1 MHTTRIM
8 MILSSLCLPCLAS
21 SNLPLENLDFEQGM
35 AGWKGDNGKSVV
47 CAEAAHS
54 GKFGLRVTDNDPNS
68 GSSFTSRTIPA
79 REGKTYR
86 LRFWAHIPKETSG
99 QIGVY
104 FHFMDEKG
112 KRLARPDG
120 GESKITLGSLPEW
133 RQLDYVETAPKNTVS
148 LAIWIHSFNATTGL
162 VADFD
167 DFELACLSP
176 EEAKNAHTTW
186 LPMTTPFPK
195 ASPQRIAELE
205 AMLPDRLWKPGP
217 PFHDRATWGRLAAD
231 PAAKII
237 ISRAGKILAKP
248 QEPMTDELYLEFH
261 RTGIRTSYENIYHR
275 WEPEIQTLA
284 VAECLEN
291 KGRFLPEIIRR
302 LETLCDMRSW
312 LMPAHDR
319 ELLNFNNI
327 QCYADLGSSARGWT
341 VMSIDAWLDDKLP
354 QSLRKRLR
362 EEIHRR
368 ILQPCLDVFRNGEV
382 ISELW
387 WMKGTNNWNA
397 VCTNN
402 VTGMALALI
411 SDKHVRAEF
420 LAGMEISNQFFLK
433 GFREDGYCTEG
444 VSYWGFGFGHFLA
457 LAETVLQATDGKL
470 NILKD
475 QYPLLEKV
483 ARYGTDIQLTRRL
496 SPPFA
501 DCRLSVFPFKEVLLL
516 IQRRFPQALTQRVN
530 QDTPL
535 GHTMPT
541 FEYDKATGK
550 PVFCGSSGL
559 VLEHIP
565 CFGVLGF
572 GDESKYAAALP
583 ESAPL
588 PNHSFFPTGG
598 VVICRPGDNNANR
611 LSIAMKGGHNAE
623 HHNHNDVGSF
633 VLAVGDVPLIQD
645 PGREEY
651 SGQTFGVA
659 RYTFPLMNSWGHSV
673 PFVAGK
679 LQQTGRQAEG
689 FFTKTSF
696 SAEKDVV
703 VLDMKSAYDV
713 PQLKTLTRTL
723 TYDRKNAV
731 ITIQDHVEFTSPQ
744 AFGTALVSFADIRQT
759 DQGKFVFTQNKETL
773 HASITST
780 DAPLLFDVT
789 TLKTQISPKPR
800 RLGID
805 FPSPVLNATITMVFT
820 AGDSK

>member
-1 MHTTRIM
+1 MQSTSRIM
-8 MILSSLCLPCLAS
+8 MILSGLCLPCLAS
-21 SNLPLENLDFEQGM
+21 SSLPLANLDFEEGM
-35 AGWKGDNGKSVV
+35 AGWIGDNGKSVV
-47 CAEAAHS
+47 CPQAAHS
-54 GKFGLRVTDNDPNS
+54 GKLGLRVTDNDPQS
-68 GSSFTSRTIPA
+68 GSSFRSQTIPA
-79 REGKTYR
+79 HEGTTYR

-99 QIGVY
+99 LIGVY
-104 FHFMDEKG
+104 FIFKDEKG
-112 KRLARPDG
+112 NTLARPDG
-120 GESKITLGSLPEW
+120 GEYKFTLSCIPNW
-133 RQLDYVETAPKNTVS
+133 RQLDYVETSPKNTVS

-162 VADFD
+162 TADFD
-167 DFELACLSP
+167 DFELAGLTP
-176 EEAKNAHTTW
+176 QEAQNACSTW
-186 LPMTTPFPK
+186 LPVKTPFPK
-195 ASPQRIAELE
+195 SSPQRIAELE
-205 AMLPDRLWKPGP
+205 AMLPYKLWKPGP
-217 PFHDRATWGRLAAD
+217 PFHDRSTWDRLAAD
-231 PAAKII
+231 PAANAI
-237 ISRAGKILAKP
+237 ISRAEKILATP
-248 QEPMTDELYLEFH
+248 QQPLTDELYLDFH
-261 RTGIRTSYENIYHR
+261 RSGIRTTYENIYHR

-302 LETLCDMRSW
+302 LEELCNMRSW

-354 QSLRKRLR
+354 QSLRERLR
-362 EEIHRR
+362 QEIHRR
-368 ILQPCLDVFRNGEV
+368 ILQPCLDVFRSGEL
-382 ISELW
+382 INELW
-387 WMKGTNNWNA
+387 WMNGTNNWNA

-411 SDKHVRAEF
+411 PDKHVRAEF
-420 LAGMEISNQFFLK
+420 LAGMEISNKFFLT

-470 NILKD
+470 NILEK

-501 DCRLSVFPFKEVLLL
+501 DCRLTVFPFKEVLLL

-530 QDTPL
+530 PDTPL
-535 GHTMPT
+535 GYTMPT
-541 FEYDKATGK
+541 FEYDAVAHK
-550 PVFCGSSGL
+550 PIFCGSSGL

-565 CFGVLGF
+565 CFGILGF
-572 GDESKYAAALP
+572 GDENRYAAALP

-588 PNHSFFPTGG
+588 PEHSFFPTGG
-598 VVICRPGDNNANR
+598 VVICRPANQSNNR
-611 LSIAMKGGHNAE
+611 LSIALKGGHNAE
-623 HHNHNDVGSF
+623 HHNHNDIGSF
-633 VLAVGDVPLIQD
+633 VLAVGDEPLIQD

-679 LQQTGRQAEG
+679 LQKTGRQAEG
-689 FFTKTSF
+689 IFTTTSF

-703 VLDMKSAYDV
+703 VIDMKAAYDI
-713 PQLKTLTRTL
+713 PQLKKLTRTM
-723 TYDRKNAV
+723 TYDRQNAV
-731 ITIQDHVEFTSPQ
+731 VTIQDDVEFTSPQ
-744 AFGTALVSFADIRQT
+744 AFGTALVSFADIRQSAT
-759 DQGKFVFTQNKETL
+759 GQFIFKNNNETL
-773 HASITST
+773 HTSISST
-780 DAPLLFDVT
+780 DGPLLFNVT

-805 FPSPVLNATITMVFT
+805 FQSPVTRATITMVFT
-820 AGDSK
+820 TK